1 MKNATMFSLA
11 AIVSCCLAAA
21 APLPVHAQE
30 KPSPAPKASGFV
42 DPEGIPQRPPAQDI
56 EPVYRG
62 PAVDTLATIR
72 KRGVL
77 RVGVSAVEPMVMH
90 DDKGA
95 LVGFSVDLS
104 RKLAED
110 IGVPVEFVETSWSQV
125 IPDLL
130 ERRFD
135 VIVTGLWVTPVRALV
150 INFSNP
156 TSVEGVYLIANR
168 QMAGAFKTR
177 DEFNRP
183 EVKIAVYAGTVQER
197 VARKMFPRATL
208 VPVTG
213 NEIELDAALG
223 GKAHAALVTTF
234 APRVLMGQAADK
246 LFLPFAEPLQS
257 AESALGLRKGDP
269 DFLNYLNSWLS
280 FQRNV
285 GWLDERVRYWAEPQD
300 WMK

>member
-1 MKNATMFSLA
+1 VK
-11 AIVSCCLAAA
+11 
-21 APLPVHAQE
+21 
-30 KPSPAPKASGFV
+30 
-42 DPEGIPQRPPAQDI
+42 DI
-56 EPVYRG
+56 EPVYRS

-72 KRGVL
+72 KRGLL
-77 RVGVSAVEPMVMH
+77 RVGVASVEPMVMH

-95 LVGFSVDLS
+95 LIGYSIDVA

-110 IGVPVEFVETSWSQV
+110 IGVRVEFVETSWSQI

-135 VIVTGLWVTPVRALV
+135 LIVTGMWVTPVRALV
-150 INFSNP
+150 LNFSNP
-156 TSVEGVYLIANR
+156 TSVDGVYLIANR
-168 QMAGAFKTR
+168 QLAGSFKTR

-183 EVKIAVYAGTVQER
+183 EVKIAVYTDTVQER
-197 VARKMFPRATL
+197 AARRLFPRATL
-208 VPVTG
+208 VPVAG
-213 NEIELDAALG
+213 NDIELDAALE

-234 APRVLMGQAADK
+234 APRVLVGQAADK
-246 LFLPFAEPLQS
+246 LFLPFADPLQS
-257 AESALGLRKGDP
+257 AESAIGLRKGDP
-269 DFLNYLNSWLS
+269 DLLNYLNCWLS